1 MKKIST
7 SLILLSFV
15 TLLLS
20 NVKSTKFSSQPPTG
34 YTGASG
40 DYCVQCHSSFALN
53 TAGGSVSVSGLPN
66 SNYVPNQAYPFTLT
80 ISHASANRNRWGFSI
95 ASTTTGNNAIGTF
108 SSTNANAA
116 NNSDEL
122 SHNGAVVTS
131 TQASYTYTNLTW
143 TAPATANQPVTF
155 YFVGNAANNAN
166 GNQGDYIYSS
176 TKVVALPIELAELIA
191 KVNGKDVLI
200 NWKTSTEINSNYF
213 EVEKS
218 DNGQI
223 FYSIAKIAAAGN
235 TSSSQSY
242 SFTDSKPSYYERSIF
257 YRLKMVDKDGTL
269 KYSKVIDVKL
279 KANSLFVKRVFPTYL
294 TVGSTVKTE
303 IVSNKNATV
312 NLVLFSSTG
321 KILQVQNAS
330 ITLGNNTLSLVIPNT
345 TSRGIVY
352 LKVIASDMI
361 QTIPI
366 SIQ

>member
-34 YTGASG
+34 YTGSSG

-80 ISHASANRNRWGFSI
+80 ISHASANRSRWGFSI

>member
-1 MKKIST
+1 
-7 SLILLSFV
+7 
-15 TLLLS
+15 
-20 NVKSTKFSSQPPTG
+20 
-34 YTGASG
+34 
-40 DYCVQCHSSFALN
+40 
-53 TAGGSVSVSGLPN
+53 
-66 SNYVPNQAYPFTLT
+66 
-80 ISHASANRNRWGFSI
+80 
-95 ASTTTGNNAIGTF
+95 
-108 SSTNANAA
+108 
-116 NNSDEL
+116 
-122 SHNGAVVTS
+122 
-131 TQASYTYTNLTW
+131 
-143 TAPATANQPVTF
+143 
-155 YFVGNAANNAN
+155 
-166 GNQGDYIYSS
+166 
-176 TKVVALPIELAELIA
+176 LAELIA